1 MKSYEEINAKI
12 RAGKAVVV
20 TAEEVIHIAKDI
32 GIKEAAKQI
41 DVVTTGTFGIMCS
54 SGAFLNFWHTK
65 PKIKMQRVWLDNVP
79 AYGGLAAVDCY
90 LGATELD
97 INDPANTHHPGNFRH
112 GGGHVIED
120 LIAGREVHL
129 RAEAYGTDCY
139 PRRTYEQTITI
150 NDLRQAFIFSPRN
163 CYQNYNVATN
173 CSDQTIYTY
182 MGVLKPHMANIH
194 YSSAGQLSPLL
205 NDPYYRSIG
214 IGTHIFLGG
223 GEGFVAWPGTQ
234 HAPSDPRN
242 ERGLPLGGA
251 GTLAVIGDMKQM
263 DSRFIRGVS
272 VTGYGVSLMVGIG
285 VPIPILDE
293 EMLYYTTV
301 EDKDIQA
308 PLCDYGPD
316 GYPTGE
322 PCTLGYLNYAEL
334 KSGEVEFEGKKIRTA
349 PLSSYSKA
357 QEIAATLKHWISDG
371 CFELG
376 QPSRLISGDSSF
388 SRKEDRHDNE

>member
-1 MKSYEEINAKI
+1 MKTYEEINAKI
-12 RAGKAVVV
+12 REGKAVVV
-20 TAEEVIHIAKDI
+20 TAEEVIDIVKDI
-32 GIKEAAKQI
+32 GIKEAAKKI

-65 PKIKMQRVWLDNVP
+65 PKMKMNQVWLDDVP
-79 AYGGLAAVDCY
+79 AYGGVAAVDCY
-90 LGATELD
+90 IGATQIPEHD
-97 INDPANTHHPGNFRH
+97 AANTHYPGDFRH

-120 LIAGREVHL
+120 LIAGKEVKL
-129 RAEAYGTDCY
+129 RAEGYGSDCY
-139 PRRTYEQTITI
+139 PLRNYEQILTI
-150 NDLRQAFIFSPRN
+150 NDIREAFILSPRN

-173 CSDQTIYTY
+173 CGDETVYTY
-182 MGVLKPHMANIH
+182 MGILRPNKTNIH

-223 GEGFVAWPGTQ
+223 GEGFVTWQGTQ
-234 HAPSDPRN
+234 HSPNEPRN
-242 ERGLPLGGA
+242 ERGVPMAGA

-263 DSRFIRGVS
+263 DSRFARGVS
-272 VTGYGVSLMVGIG
+272 LTGYGTSLMMGIG

-293 EMLYYTTV
+293 EMLYYTTI

-322 PCTLGYLNYAEL
+322 PCVLGTVNYADL

-357 QEIAATLKHWISDG
+357 QEIAETLKQWISDG
-371 CFELG
+371 RFELG
-376 QPSRLISGDSSF
+376 QPSNLIPGANSF
-388 SRKEDRHDNE
+388 SRKEEK

>member
-12 RAGKAVVV
+12 RAGRAVVV
-20 TAEEVIHIAKDI
+20 TAEEVISIAKDI
-32 GIKEAAKQI
+32 GVKEAARKI

-65 PKIKMQRVWLDNVP
+65 PKIKMQKVWLDDVP

-90 LGATELD
+90 LGATELPAY
-97 INDPANTHHPGNFRH
+97 DPCNSHYPGSFRH

-120 LIAGREVHL
+120 LIAGKEIKL

-139 PRRTYEQTITI
+139 PLRSYEQTITLK
-150 NDLRQAFIFSPRN
+150 DVREAFIFSPRN
-163 CYQNYNVATN
+163 CYQNYNVAIN
-173 CSDQTIYTY
+173 CGEETVYTY
-182 MGVLKPHMANIH
+182 MGVLKPHMGNIH

-234 HAPSDPRN
+234 HAPFDPRN
-242 ERGLPLGGA
+242 ERGIPLGGA

-263 DSRFIRGVS
+263 NAAFIRGVS

-301 EDKDIQA
+301 EDADIQA
-308 PLCDYGPD
+308 PLCDYGKE

-322 PCTLGYLNYAEL
+322 PCVIGSLNYAEL
-334 KSGEVEFEGKKIRTA
+334 KSGEVEFRGQKIRTA
-349 PLSSYSKA
+349 PLSSYTKA
-357 QEIAATLKHWISDG
+357 VEIAETLKQWIASG
-371 CFELG
+371 RFQLG
-376 QPSRLISGDSSF
+376 QPSQLLPGGGSPG
-388 SRKEDRHDNE
+388 RKED

>member
-1 MKSYEEINAKI
+1 MAGKTYEEINAKI
-12 RAGKAVVV
+12 KRGEAVVV
-20 TAEEVIHIAKDI
+20 TANEVIDIARDI
-32 GIKEAAKQI
+32 GVKKAAEKI

-65 PKIKMQRVWLDNVP
+65 PKIKMQHVWLDDVP
-79 AYGGLAAVDCY
+79 AYGGVAAVDCY
-90 LGATELD
+90 LGATELAV
-97 INDPANTHHPGNFRH
+97 NDPANAHYPGHFRH
-112 GGGHVIED
+112 GGGHVIEA
-120 LIAGREVHL
+120 LIAGKAVRL
-129 RAEAYGTDCY
+129 RADAYGTDCY
-139 PRRTYEQTITI
+139 PRRAYEQTLTLDEI
-150 NDLRQAFIFSPRN
+150 RQAFLFSPRN

-173 CSDQTIYTY
+173 CSDRTVYTY
-182 MGVLKPHMANIH
+182 MGVLKPHMGNVH

-205 NDPYYRSIG
+205 NDPYYRSVG

-242 ERGLPLGGA
+242 ARGIPLGGA

-263 DSRFIRGVS
+263 DARFVRGVS
-272 VTGYGVSLMVGIG
+272 LTGYGVSLMVGIG

-293 EMLYYTTV
+293 DMLYYTTV
-301 EDKDIQA
+301 TDADITA

-322 PCTLGYLNYAEL
+322 PCTLGHVTIAEL
-334 KSGEVEFEGKKIRTA
+334 KSGEIEFEGKRIRTA

-357 QEIAATLKHWISDG
+357 LEIAETLKGWIRG
-371 CFELG
+371 GKFELG
-376 QPSRLISGDSSF
+376 QPSRLLPTDEKFSG
-388 SRKEDRHDNE
+388 RCE